1 MQRHSKNNKKTIRID
16 YKTRQRICLFLCE
29 TKQMTEHQDERSVL
43 MLRLIL
49 NKYVNKSILF
59 RQWPTKTWRNELRSN
74 ERGRSLAFCDR
85 FLRGE
90 IGCCDSPLSS
100 MTDAASTM
108 LTASKAKVAA
118 MAKLSAR
125 DMTLRLLSMVGGG
138 GADADEVRKTYRKR
152 AQRGRGKCGR
162 LGQCQIRTDQS
173 SRRIILTAA
182 PIDSK
187 KIRKSALKMFE
198 IEHFKNETKHVH

>member
-16 YKTRQRICLFLCE
+16 YKPRQRICLFLCE

-49 NKYVNKSILF
+49 NNHVNKSILF
-59 RQWPTKTWRNELRSN
+59 RQWPTKTWRNELRSRRARTIVGVLRSIFKGRN
-74 ERGRSLAFCDR
+74 RLLRLTSLFDDGRSVDDVDGQQSEGGR
-85 FLRGE
+85 DGE
-90 IGCCDSPLSS
+90 AQRTGHDV
-100 MTDAASTM
+100 ASFIH
-108 LTASKAKVAA
+108 
-118 MAKLSAR
+118 
-125 DMTLRLLSMVGGG
+125 GGG

-152 AQRGRGKCGR
+152 AQCGRGKCGR

-182 PIDSK
+182 PID
-187 KIRKSALKMFE
+187 
-198 IEHFKNETKHVH
+198 

>member
-16 YKTRQRICLFLCE
+16 GKTRQRICLFLCE

-49 NKYVNKSILF
+49 NNHINKSILF

-74 ERGRSLAFCDR
+74 ERGRSLACCDR

-108 LTASKAKVAA
+108 LTASKAKAAA

-138 GADADEVRKTYRKR
+138 GEQMRMRCAKRIGSERNADVASVGVWVSVKSGQTNPADGSYLRRR
-152 AQRGRGKCGR
+152 
-162 LGQCQIRTDQS
+162 QS
-173 SRRIILTAA
+173 I
-182 PIDSK
+182 K
-187 KIRKSALKMFE
+187 KKSA
-198 IEHFKNETKHVH
+198 NPR